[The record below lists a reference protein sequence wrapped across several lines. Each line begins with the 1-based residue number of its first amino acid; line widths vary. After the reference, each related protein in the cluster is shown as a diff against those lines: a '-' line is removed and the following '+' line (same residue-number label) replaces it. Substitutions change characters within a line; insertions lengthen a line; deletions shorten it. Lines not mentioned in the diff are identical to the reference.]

1 VGEGG
6 DEVSVARFIADQRTF
21 YRVPVAVCC
30 AVLGLSVGWFY
41 KWIKAPVTDQLRRR
55 RELDA
60 EVAEMFAASERTYGS
75 PRIHRDLLE
84 AGWSVGENTVAESMR
99 RQGLF
104 GRKPKRRKGLT
115 KQDKQAPGFPDL
127 LKRDFSAPAPNRR
140 WCGDI
145 TEIPTGEGKLYLA
158 TVLDLYSRRLLAC
171 PISEHPDAVLAGDA
185 IKIAAAVRG
194 GRQAIEGV
202 VFHSDHGS
210 TYTARDFTH
219 LCKEKLGIRQSM
231 GRVGSCFDNAA
242 AESFFSTLEHE
253 VLSRHTFATKT
264 DARNIVLAWCHEFY
278 NTRRR
283 HSSAALLPPA
293 EFEKITAD
301 QPAAA

>member
-30 AVLGLSVGWFY
+30 AILGLSVGWFY

-104 GRKPKRRKGLT
+104 GRKPKRRQGLT
-115 KQDKQAPGFPDL
+115 KQDKQAPKFPDL
-127 LKRDFSAPAPNRR
+127 LRRDFAAPAPNRR

-194 GRQAIEGV
+194 GRQVIEGV
-202 VFHSDHGS
+202 VFHTDRGS
-210 TYTARDFTH
+210 TYTAHDFTH

-242 AESFFSTLEHE
+242 AEAFFSSLEWEVLRDQEFRGLEHAQAVVQE
-253 VLSRHTFATKT
+253 
-264 DARNIVLAWCHEFY
+264 WCYGFY
-278 NTRRR
+278 NHIRR
-283 HSSAALLPPA
+283 HSHNLQLSPVNFEALAA
-293 EFEKITAD
+293 
-301 QPAAA
+301 